1 MIKHVGKHNQ
11 RRVAI
16 VYRKVPD
23 EGHMALVMYTDNLPM
38 MVHDECM
45 KVLESDVGPRILY
58 ELASDDELADKL
70 TKASTASA
78 LKMIGKLEAKFEAKA
93 EEPAKSKPVA
103 VKSNAPAPINPL
115 RGSSNSGTTVADS
128 ENLSFQDYRKLRRA
142 GKIR

>member
-1 MIKHVGKHNQ
+1 MLFRSK
-11 RRVAI
+11 VAI
-16 VYRKVPD
+16 LWRQVPN
-23 EGHMALVMYTDNLPM
+23 EEHMALVIYPEVLPAPW
-38 MVHDECM
+38 HDTIM

-58 ELASDDELADKL
+58 ELASDDDLADKL

-115 RGSSNSGTTVADS
+115 RGTGSQSVYTDG
-128 ENLSFQDYRKLRRA
+128 EQIDYQAWKAGRKN
-142 GKIR
+142 GKIK